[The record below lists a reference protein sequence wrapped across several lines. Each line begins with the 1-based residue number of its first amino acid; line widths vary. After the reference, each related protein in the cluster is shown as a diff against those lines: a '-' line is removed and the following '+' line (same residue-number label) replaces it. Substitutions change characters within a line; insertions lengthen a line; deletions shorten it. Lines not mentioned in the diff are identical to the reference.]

1 MLDML
6 KIAFDVGLYY
16 ELELPSVERIGQ
28 GAHRLERI
36 ASGPIAVAALQEV
49 CFVDGREDLCCC
61 TLHQLFLQRW
71 NAQGPEFSLTLG
83 DVLSTHQSGAVALV
97 LEPPHQ
103 VRQIAF
109 QVLFVFLEGRSV
121 HSRSR
126 ILAQGVEALPETV
139 LVEQPV
145 ESAKPVL
152 GFLRCLVGYS
162 PQGGSPA

>member
-36 ASGPIAVAALQEV
+36 ASGPIAVAALEEV
-49 CFVDGREDLCCC
+49 RFVDGREDLCCC

-71 NAQGPEFSLTLG
+71 NAQGPEFSVTLG
-83 DVLSTHQSGAVALV
+83 DVLSTHQSGAVTLV
-97 LEPPHQ
+97 FEPPHQ
-103 VRQIAF
+103 VGQIALK
-109 QVLFVFLEGRSV
+109 VLFVFLEGHSV

-139 LVEQPV
+139 LVEQPI

-152 GFLRCLVGYS
+152 GFLRWLVGYS
-162 PQGGSPA
+162 PQGGSQA

>member
-36 ASGPIAVAALQEV
+36 ASGPIAVAA
-49 CFVDGREDLCCC
+49 
-61 TLHQLFLQRW
+61 
-71 NAQGPEFSLTLG
+71 QGPEFSVTLG
-83 DVLSTHQSGAVALV
+83 DVFSTHQSSAITLV

-103 VRQIAF
+103 VGQIALK
-109 QVLFVFLEGRSV
+109 VLFVFLEGHSV

-126 ILAQGVEALPETV
+126 IFAQGVEALPETI
-139 LVEQPV
+139 LIEQPV
-145 ESAKPVL
+145 ESAKPMLGVL
-152 GFLRCLVGYS
+152 PCLVGYS